1 MPLRFAQS
9 PAHQQV
15 FGRRP
20 GTAAWPPTSHA
31 RGRSLPR
38 NGYEGQIEIIGNIS
52 ARLISA
58 GLMRQDM
65 ALRSSGMGFIAGH
78 VATTPRQSHSRW
90 TETLSGYV
98 SYLSNGRLLWIN
110 QLT

>member
-1 MPLRFAQS
+1 MASRVEDCVEQ
-9 PAHQQV
+9 
-15 FGRRP
+15 RRE
-20 GTAAWPPTSHA
+20 GMIAVSAI
-31 RGRSLPR
+31 
-38 NGYEGQIEIIGNIS
+38 EGQIEIIGNIS
-52 ARLISA
+52 ARLIGA
-58 GLMRQDM
+58 GLMIQDM

-78 VATTPRQSHSRW
+78 VATTPRRSHSRW

>member
-1 MPLRFAQS
+1 MASRVEDCVEQ
-9 PAHQQV
+9 
-15 FGRRP
+15 RRE
-20 GTAAWPPTSHA
+20 GMIAVSAI
-31 RGRSLPR
+31 
-38 NGYEGQIEIIGNIS
+38 EGQIEIIGNIS

-58 GLMRQDM
+58 GLMRQQM
-65 ALRSSGMGFIAGH
+65 ALRSLGMRFIAGH
-78 VATTPRQSHSRW
+78 VATTPRRSHSRW